1 MAKSIVISQLIV
13 GLLLV
18 SFSFAQAVNQI
29 NVKEYGAKGD
39 GKTND
44 TKAIKEAFAKIYK
57 SGGTVY
63 FPSGNYLTNIID
75 IRPSEGTIIEVKG
88 DKGNTLII
96 KNPEDKSAVALFFC
110 EIPKVTLVFN
120 SLSLE
125 GSSSARIRPWK
136 QFKNSGTY
144 DLDNAVHAIFVY
156 NLRKITVS
164 GCTIQN
170 FHGDGI
176 STYSTTEF
184 IAHNNTIK
192 NVNGTS
198 IKGHR
203 VVNMDIFEN
212 RIENTG
218 FFSQQF
224 TVSGQQKKR
233 AVFFPKTRFGDGIEA
248 DCDVLTAKNN
258 TIINPGRC
266 GIVHDLAIDLGYKN
280 SSATVENNT
289 ITVNSSNI
297 NNGNPPA
304 GMWFEQS
311 ASVKVIRNKIE
322 IIKSTSKLVTGIRFY
337 GITDSIVCEN
347 NTISASQYNLTL
359 DNGIGVFEPE
369 ASSIQVTNNIISG
382 KFESGL
388 AISYDSKKAHI
399 NHLLVEGNKING
411 QGKLMKHAV
420 QVYTGGE
427 STRPKNQVIKNNTF
441 SNIASDHIYTNPK

>member
-1 MAKSIVISQLIV
+1 MAKSIVIGQLIA
-13 GLLLV
+13 GMLLG
-18 SFSFAQAVNQI
+18 SFSFAQIVNQI

-63 FPSGNYLTNIID
+63 FPPGNYLTNIID
-75 IRPSEGTIIEVKG
+75 IRPSEGTSIEVKG
-88 DKGNTLII
+88 DKGKAFII
-96 KNPEDKSAVALFFC
+96 KNPRDETAVALFFC

-120 SLSLE
+120 TLSLE
-125 GSSSARIRPWK
+125 GSSSARVRAWK
-136 QFKNSGTY
+136 QFENSGTY
-144 DLDNAVHAIFVY
+144 DIENAVHGIFVY
-156 NLRKITVS
+156 NLKKITVS
-164 GCTIQN
+164 DCTIQN

-184 IAHNNTIK
+184 IAHHNTIK
-192 NVNGTS
+192 NLNGTG

-203 VVNMDIFEN
+203 VKTMNICEN

-224 TVSGQQKKR
+224 TVAGQQKKR

-248 DCDVLTAKNN
+248 DCAVLTATNN

-311 ASVKVIRNKIE
+311 ANVKVISNKIE
-322 IIKSTSKLVTGIRFY
+322 IIKSTSKLVTGIRFF
-337 GITDSIVCEN
+337 GITNSIFCEN
-347 NTISASQYNLTL
+347 NTITASQYNLTL
-359 DNGIGVFEPE
+359 DNAIGIFEPE
-369 ASSIQVTNNIISG
+369 TTSIEVKNNVITG

-399 NHLLVEGNKING
+399 DHLLIEGNKIDG

-420 QVYTGGE
+420 QLYAGGE
-427 STRPKNQVIKNNTF
+427 SALPKDQVIKNNTF
-441 SNIASDHIYTNPK
+441 FNIASDLIYTNSK